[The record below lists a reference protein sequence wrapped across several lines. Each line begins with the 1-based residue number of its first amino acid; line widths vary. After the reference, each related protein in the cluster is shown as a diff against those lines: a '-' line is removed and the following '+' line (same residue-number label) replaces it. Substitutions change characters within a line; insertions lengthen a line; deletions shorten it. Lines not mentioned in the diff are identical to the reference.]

1 MRFFVHIYRGQ
12 LSKRQNRNQKT
23 NIDKN
28 ETAENF
34 QINYQP

>member
-1 MRFFVHIYRGQ
+1 MRFFVHIYRGST
-12 LSKRQNRNQKT
+12 LEKAKKESKNKYRQ
-23 NIDKN
+23 N